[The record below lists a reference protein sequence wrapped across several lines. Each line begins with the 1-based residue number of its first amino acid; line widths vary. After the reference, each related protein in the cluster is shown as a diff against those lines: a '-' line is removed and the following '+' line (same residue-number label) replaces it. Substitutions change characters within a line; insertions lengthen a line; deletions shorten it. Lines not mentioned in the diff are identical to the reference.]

1 MKSIRNLVYILAV
14 AMLCM
19 GCASSTETNI
29 VADNQMESADN
40 REDTITNTEEIRE
53 EETDTNQN
61 FWIKYLEV
69 GQADAALVYSSGH
82 YMLIDGG
89 KKEDSSLI
97 YSVLREHGVETLD
110 YVIGS
115 HPHIDH
121 IGGLPAAYNH
131 STVGETFCSVKTYD
145 TYDFADFYKYACMNG
160 QEIIIP
166 KAGDTYDFGPA
177 RIDIL
182 GVNAGESINDGSIIL
197 KITYEDTSFLFTGD
211 AEYLAEKA
219 VIESGADLS
228 ATVLK
233 VGHHGSDTSSSYQFL
248 RKVNPEVAIIS
259 VGTDNEYGHPT
270 ETVLSR
276 LSDCGSKIYR
286 TDLQGDI
293 TVYSDGT
300 NVWVETEREAAD
312 EEIMVPGIWI
322 NGAISDEEAT
332 VYTDIEADYI
342 CNENSR
348 KFHYPTCDSVV
359 KMSEK
364 NKRYYN
370 GSREDL
376 MISGYEPCG
385 GCKP

>member
-1 MKSIRNLVYILAV
+1 MKRIRNLVYILV
-14 AMLCM
+14 VVLLCM
-19 GCASSTETNI
+19 GCVSSTETNI
-29 VADNQMESADN
+29 AADNQMESADN
-40 REDTITNTEEIRE
+40 REDTITNTEEISE

-69 GQADAALVYSSGH
+69 GQADAALVYSGGH

-97 YSVLREHGVETLD
+97 YSVLREHEVETLD

-131 STVGETFCSVKTYD
+131 SIVGETFCSVKTYD
-145 TYDFADFYKYACMNG
+145 TDVFADFYKYACMNG
-160 QEIIIP
+160 QDIIIP

-182 GVNAGESINDGSIIL
+182 DVNAGESINDGSIIL

-233 VGHHGSDTSSSYQFL
+233 VGHHGSDTSSCYQFL
-248 RKVNPEVAIIS
+248 REVNPEVAIIS
-259 VGTDNEYGHPT
+259 VGKDNEYGHPT

-276 LSDCGSKIYR
+276 LYDCGSKIYR
-286 TDLQGDI
+286 TDLQGNI
-293 TVYSDGT
+293 TVYSDGK
-300 NVWVETEREAAD
+300 NVWTETEREASD
-312 EEIMVPGIWI
+312 KEIMVPGSWI
-322 NGAISDEEAT
+322 NGAISDEESA

-370 GSREDL
+370 GSREEL
-376 MISGYEPCG
+376 LISGYEPCG